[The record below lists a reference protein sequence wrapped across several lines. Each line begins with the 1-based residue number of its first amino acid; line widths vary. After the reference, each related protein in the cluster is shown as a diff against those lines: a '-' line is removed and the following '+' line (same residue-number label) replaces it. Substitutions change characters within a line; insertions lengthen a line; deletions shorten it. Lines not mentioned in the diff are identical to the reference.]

1 MIETIVLNPEDAKI
15 AEEAGAYRVELISA
29 PELGG
34 LTPSYGMIKEVAQSV
49 AIPVNVM
56 IRPHARSFQY
66 SESELRVMEEDI
78 VAAKA
83 LGVNGVVLGALNGA
97 DGIDTDSMRR
107 LLSKAEG
114 LDVTFHRAID
124 ETTDL
129 LQAVAVLRQ
138 FPQVRRVLTS
148 GGVQGHIAEHKDL
161 LRSMREQAGRS
172 FNIMLGGGMT
182 PENVLGLM
190 RLTGAQ
196 EVHFGTALRRGRSYD
211 QPLDGEAVAG
221 LVALLA
227 QLRRERMHLTI

>member
-1 MIETIVLNPEDAKI
+1 MLEIIVLNPEDAKI
-15 AEEAGAYRVELISA
+15 AEEAGADRVELISA

-66 SESELRVMEEDI
+66 SVFELRVMEEDI
-78 VAAKA
+78 VTAKA
-83 LGVNGVVLGALNGA
+83 LGVNGVVLGVLNENT
-97 DGIDTDSMRR
+97 GIDTDTLR
-107 LLSKAEG
+107 LLLRRAEG

-124 ETTDL
+124 ETADL
-129 LQAVAVLRQ
+129 LQAVAVLKQ

-148 GGVQGHIAEHKDL
+148 GGAQGHIAEHKDL
-161 LRSMREQAGRS
+161 LRSMRDQAGRGL
-172 FNIMLGGGMT
+172 NIMLGGGMT

-196 EVHFGTALRRGRSYD
+196 EVHFGTALRRGRSFN

-221 LVALLA
+221 VVALLA
-227 QLRRERMHLTI
+227 LLRRERMHLTL